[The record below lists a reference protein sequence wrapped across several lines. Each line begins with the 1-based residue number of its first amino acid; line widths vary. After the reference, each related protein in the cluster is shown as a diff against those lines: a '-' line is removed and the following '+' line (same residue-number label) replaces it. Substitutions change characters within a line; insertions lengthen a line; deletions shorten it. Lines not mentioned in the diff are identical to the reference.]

1 MTRRRRATY
10 PLAAAQ
16 DAVRRGSYWITRTA
30 SQGAMS
36 LHLDESDIRECVLG
50 LAIYVKVQ
58 MSPAGE
64 AVIVSFK
71 RDGGT

>member
-1 MTRRRRATY
+1 
-10 PLAAAQ
+10 
-16 DAVRRGSYWITRTA
+16 
-30 SQGAMS
+30 MS